1 LYMPKRPW
9 QTVIKKKDNFK
20 SNIQMFNLN
29 TAALWGHLPQN
40 IKIRLIDEHGNF
52 IDPRHLNEVDY
63 LARFQNKCVVN
74 KVYHQMLADNRSG
87 VIEVY
92 QDRVIVKDK

>member
-1 LYMPKRPW
+1 ML
-9 QTVIKKKDNFK
+9 
-20 SNIQMFNLN
+20 NLN
-29 TAALWGHLPQN
+29 TSALWGQLPAN
-40 IKIRLIDEHGNF
+40 IKIHLIDEYGNF
-52 IDPRHLNEVDY
+52 IDPHQLNEVDY

-92 QDRVIVKDK
+92 QDRVIVKDN

>member
-1 LYMPKRPW
+1 ML
-9 QTVIKKKDNFK
+9 
-20 SNIQMFNLN
+20 NLN
-29 TAALWGHLPQN
+29 TSALWGHLPSN
-40 IKIRLIDEHGNF
+40 IKIRLIDEQGNF
-52 IDPRHLNEVDY
+52 LDPLLLNEVDY

-92 QDRVIVKDK
+92 QDKVVIKEN